1 MHLVTCWSSKQ
12 IWFLRTVSSF
22 NNSKPK
28 ISNFKILNFKRK
40 FKFHKHKFQKLK
52 LENIE
57 FQILKHKNFEFK
69 IWNTKNLSS
78 KIEARKSRVQKIE
91 IRKIRV
97 AKVETRK
104 FEFQKLKHEN
114 FEFQILKHEKFGF
127 KKVETLKLQNFQ
139 FNSQLLFVGLFSIEI
154 EKITG
159 LTSRRSTERV
169 PG

>member
-1 MHLVTCWSSKQ
+1 M
-12 IWFLRTVSSF
+12 
-22 NNSKPK
+22 
-28 ISNFKILNFKRK
+28 
-40 FKFHKHKFQKLK
+40 
-52 LENIE
+52 
-57 FQILKHKNFEFK
+57 
-69 IWNTKNLSS
+69 KNLSS

-139 FNSQLLFVGLFSIEI
+139 FNSQLLFVSLFSTEI